1 MIARPKSKER
11 RPMLPFN
18 FNVLPYGL
26 FLAPTSARIMGA
38 AFPEGGRQIAI
49 EESADLIVVGC
60 GHSRGIFSPAWS
72 RLYSISR
79 ESLCAILSVRFTS
92 LVGV

>member
-1 MIARPKSKER
+1 
-11 RPMLPFN
+11 MLPFN

-49 EESADLIVVGC
+49 EESADLIVVGR

-72 RLYSISR
+72 RL
-79 ESLCAILSVRFTS
+79 
-92 LVGV
+92 